1 MVKSLKASHLLFLA
15 LTVLSIAVPID
26 GMAQTVRVQRD
37 KQKEKQLR
45 SMEVGPWDFA
55 PDWYYYFLHRKYSG
69 AKAVWQWHGLESGY
83 HVEFHEDKSNVKR
96 INPTRVASEEVQR
109 MKVSEVEDERKKL
122 EELCREDL
130 ANQADRM
137 IDASYPIYK
146 DEFNRMQDV
155 ISEGLLYC
163 MQKSHGELSKI
174 IDELTRR
181 NDIVCSNV
189 AYIRKTGVGYELSN
203 AKRQAAYEDAKTE
216 MSKIHDDTVKL
227 VYITQYFY
235 K

>member
-1 MVKSLKASHLLFLA
+1 MVKSLKASYLLILT
-15 LTVLSIAVPID
+15 LTVLAIAVPID
-26 GMAQTVRVQRD
+26 GMAQMVQIQRD

-45 SMEVGPWDFA
+45 SMEVGPWDFG
-55 PDWYYYFLHRKYSG
+55 PDWYYFFLHKKYSG
-69 AKAVWQWHGLESGY
+69 AKAVWKWHGFESGY
-83 HVEFHEDKSNVKR
+83 EVEFDEGRSNVKR

-109 MKVSEVEDERKKL
+109 MKVSKVEDERKKFD
-122 EELCREDL
+122 ELCREDL

-137 IDASYPIYK
+137 IDVSYPMYR

-155 ISEGLLYC
+155 ISQGLLYC

-181 NDIVCSNV
+181 NDVVCSNV
-189 AYIRKTGVGYELSN
+189 AYIRKTGIGYELSN

-216 MSKIHDDTVKL
+216 MEEVLDETVRL
-227 VYITQYFY
+227 ISITEYFY
-235 K
+235 R